1 MGNVVKEMGDKPPNR
16 FAGFY
21 IFLATLVTKP
31 TYQFRIAI
39 QTNFFGSFLEMRQ
52 WVNFD

>member
-1 MGNVVKEMGDKPPNR
+1 V
-16 FAGFY
+16 A
-21 IFLATLVTKP
+21 KP
-31 TYQFRIAI
+31 TDQFRIAI